1 MRTLFVL
8 IFLILY
14 FIYSIPSLF
23 IIWLIGKITKND
35 RLVFRIAQAHVAWAF
50 GVICFLSGVKRTV
63 VGLENIPTGTPVL
76 YVANHRGFFDIIVS
90 YSVVPNLTSFVSKK
104 EIEKVPFIRQW
115 MQCMKCLFLNRDNIK
130 EGMKTILTGIEQI
143 KKGYSIFIMPEGTRN
158 HTDKLLPFH
167 EGSFKFAQKTGCPI
181 IPVALTN
188 TDKAFENHLPFVG
201 KANVTIM
208 FGEPIYLDQLS
219 KEDKKFVGSYTQKII
234 QENLDKINSGMIK

>member
-1 MRTLFVL
+1 VRTLFVL